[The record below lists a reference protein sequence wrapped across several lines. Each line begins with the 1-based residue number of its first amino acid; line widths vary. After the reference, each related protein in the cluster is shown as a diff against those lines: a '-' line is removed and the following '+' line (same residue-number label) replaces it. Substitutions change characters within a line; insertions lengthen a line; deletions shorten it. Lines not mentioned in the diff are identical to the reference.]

1 MPEASGKIATRTA
14 VAALV
19 GLLLALGPA
28 SSARADTH
36 LMVLNRSMAGV
47 KIGDSIARLHQVLG
61 EPRAVKHE
69 ANEITGSMRI
79 DVYGK
84 LSFSSYG
91 GSILAMKTTRRSIR
105 TRSGIGVGTS
115 KRRLERRFP
124 GMSCYGRTCEIVAGG
139 GVGTA
144 GKRVT
149 LFRVRDGVVRFVVI
163 GRVID

>member
-1 MPEASGKIATRTA
+1 MT
-14 VAALV
+14 VAAV
-19 GLLLALGPA
+19 IGLLLALVPA
-28 SSARADTH
+28 SSAPADTH

-47 KIGDSIARLHQVLG
+47 RIGDSIARLHRVLG
-61 EPRAVKHE
+61 QPKAVE
-69 ANEITGSMRI
+69 NEDNEITGSMRI

-105 TRSGIGVGTS
+105 TRSGIGVGTT
-115 KRRLERRFP
+115 KRRLERKFP
-124 GMSCYGRTCEIVAGG
+124 GLSCYGRTCEIVAGG
-139 GVGTA
+139 GPGTI

-149 LFRVRDGVVRFVVI
+149 LFRVRNGVVKYVVI